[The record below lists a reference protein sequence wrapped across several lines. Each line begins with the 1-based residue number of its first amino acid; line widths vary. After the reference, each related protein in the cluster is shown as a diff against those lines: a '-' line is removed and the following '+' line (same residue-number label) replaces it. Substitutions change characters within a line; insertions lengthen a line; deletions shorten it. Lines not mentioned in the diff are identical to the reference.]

1 MLNYSILNFLG
12 EGGLVKQKF
21 ISNTIMFTLNL
32 VFVMFF
38 QNIFGATN
46 KMVGIVVLIIGL
58 AITEK
63 DLTQNL
69 GVLTIELLII
79 NLLMGILSYLTLLN
93 PILGLVINLFFI
105 FYVTYGTVAGNKKPY
120 HFPFILGYLFLT
132 LNSPPT
138 LSELPGRLVALTG
151 GTFMIV
157 GLQWVFNRNTYTK
170 ILNTQLDRVLTCLH
184 KRMERI
190 IAGDN
195 RSYPEEAM
203 SLQDGVS
210 RFMKVTYDRRSFK
223 GPLTPESMYRITEI
237 IAFEKM
243 YYLLEDVAQ
252 DYKAGHIDKTVLNE
266 LYTFIKDLQEGD
278 LSDANKL
285 ISKWEK
291 DAMPVSIINFKKAVQ
306 VLQSAKKQE
315 YPLYKQGLFKQ
326 FVKGIDKES
335 YAYKFSLRLAI
346 LVGFSLFI
354 VQLFNLTYGRW
365 FCFTILALVQP
376 GFEESRQKT
385 IYRFIGTFVG
395 VILFIIL
402 ISVFKNES
410 QLAMIVLVASY
421 IGTYMNRYDLKM
433 TFITVQALGAAI
445 IGTTGSIVI
454 GNRVFYLIIGAF
466 VAYIGNKFLFTI
478 HQQEVSQHYLDLYEK
493 DKKHLLL
500 EPKDYPH
507 SMIVE
512 AYHFLQ
518 VGQIEKEKYQEWL
531 TISFDALSKA
541 I

>member
-184 KRMERI
+184 QRMERI

-243 YYLLEDVAQ
+243 YY
-252 DYKAGHIDKTVLNE
+252 
-266 LYTFIKDLQEGD
+266 
-278 LSDANKL
+278 
-285 ISKWEK
+285 
-291 DAMPVSIINFKKAVQ
+291 
-306 VLQSAKKQE
+306 
-315 YPLYKQGLFKQ
+315 
-326 FVKGIDKES
+326 
-335 YAYKFSLRLAI
+335 
-346 LVGFSLFI
+346 
-354 VQLFNLTYGRW
+354 
-365 FCFTILALVQP
+365 
-376 GFEESRQKT
+376 
-385 IYRFIGTFVG
+385 
-395 VILFIIL
+395 
-402 ISVFKNES
+402 
-410 QLAMIVLVASY
+410 
-421 IGTYMNRYDLKM
+421 
-433 TFITVQALGAAI
+433 
-445 IGTTGSIVI
+445 
-454 GNRVFYLIIGAF
+454 
-466 VAYIGNKFLFTI
+466 
-478 HQQEVSQHYLDLYEK
+478 
-493 DKKHLLL
+493 
-500 EPKDYPH
+500 
-507 SMIVE
+507 
-512 AYHFLQ
+512 
-518 VGQIEKEKYQEWL
+518 
-531 TISFDALSKA
+531 
-541 I
+541 